1 MEKLEKKVRTFAIV
15 GILLLIAFI
24 AGIPMTV
31 LGATKGITAL
41 LVIGIVFI
49 VAGFYVSPIM
59 LVQVTEKRKLK
70 RVIMAVEKQ
79 NLYSVDDIAAGT
91 GLNQKAVRG
100 YLNESMQK
108 GYIAGFKM
116 EGDELILIRTR
127 KQALN
132 QSTQK
137 CPNCGAQVII
147 NPIMGQGVCPYCGAI
162 VKETGE
168 SGEPPR
174 AD

>member
-1 MEKLEKKVRTFAIV
+1 MEKLEKKVRTFTIV

-108 GYIAGFKM
+108 GAQPVHAEVSQLRRAGHNKSHY
-116 EGDELILIRTR
+116 GAGGLSLLRRDSQRDGR
-127 KQALN
+127 KRRAGSVGR
-132 QSTQK
+132 ST
-137 CPNCGAQVII
+137 P
-147 NPIMGQGVCPYCGAI
+147 
-162 VKETGE
+162 
-168 SGEPPR
+168 
-174 AD
+174 D